1 MGIEI
6 VKYNA
11 MPVATMADIAT
22 EGQLL
27 AQSGMFGAKNPA
39 EGFVIAGICRQAG
52 IPYLDFM
59 QTFHFYHG
67 RVSMKADAML
77 AKFQEAGGTF
87 EIVERTA
94 EKASAVF
101 TYNGKSYPFSLS
113 WEQAAQE
120 PFVYAG
126 GPDAQMAALDQPMEK
141 RKLKDKYKT
150 PVSRKQM
157 LWARLVSDSVRCI
170 CPKVINGTYT
180 PEEVDDFEPQG
191 HAPAGPGPVALDP
204 VEAAKRVEATPLPPA
219 AHPAPAQFNAPA
231 QAVQAVPVQI
241 ADPEPNPFN
250 LVEQINNQDWS
261 VCPIPGCAVTGKPW
275 DQFDPEELQVA
286 LQTTHP
292 DMMPHHYLAIREAL
306 AKKGIKA

>member
-1 MGIEI
+1 MGSDL
-6 VKYNA
+6 VKFNP
-11 MPVATMADIAT
+11 MPVSTMADIAT
-22 EGQLL
+22 EGQLI

-87 EIVERTA
+87 EIVERTP

-101 TYNGKSYPFSLS
+101 SYNGKNYPFSLT
-113 WEQAAQE
+113 WDQAAQE

-126 GPDAQMAALDQPMEK
+126 GPDAQMAALDKPLAE

-150 PVSRKQM
+150 PISRKQM

-180 PEEVDDFEPQG
+180 PEEVDDFDQPHQLAG
-191 HAPAGPGPVALDP
+191 GAPVPLDP
-204 VEAAKRVEATPLPPA
+204 VDAAKVVQGGTTLPA
-219 AHPAPAQFNAPA
+219 AAPAARPAAIAAP
-231 QAVQAVPVQI
+231 VVVV

-250 LVEQINNQDWS
+250 MVEAMQNQDFS
-261 VCPIPGCAVTGKPW
+261 LCPIQGCAVTGKPW
-275 DQFDPEELQVA
+275 DQFEAEELKTA
-286 LQTTHP
+286 LATVHP
-292 DMMPHHYLAIREAL
+292 DLLPQHYDAIKAAL
-306 AKKGIKA
+306 AKKEVF